1 MTTIGRAAPL
11 LSALLVM
18 LWTGWAQAGCPDGDL
33 TGDCVVDAADLRLLA
48 ELWLISTSE
57 TVADLNRDMHVDGE
71 DLALLADDWGRRGCP
86 IVINEILA
94 HSHADAPDWIELHN
108 ISSVPVDIGGWSLS
122 DSAGNRDKFVIDPGT
137 VVDPFGYIVFYEN
150 THFGN
155 ALNPGTRTP
164 FALSENG
171 ETLCL
176 SSSPNNMF
184 GECLLEEAFGA
195 SETDHSFGRYRKST
209 DTVNFVT
216 MSVPTPG
223 EGNAYPLVGP
233 VVINEVM
240 YHPAGDGDAEY
251 VELLNVSGVAITLF
265 DFMAVEPWRFVDES
279 GIEFWFPA
287 DPPVTLRADEHLLLV
302 KDASEVAIYGVPPA
316 AQVFEWGAGK
326 LANEG
331 EKLQLLKPGDVDEVG
346 TRYWIEVDRLSYSD
360 GSRGDGASDGVDPW
374 PIEAD
379 GLGRSLNRLFPSRY
393 GNDPNNWH
401 ATIPTPGATND

>member
-11 LSALLVM
+11 LLALLVT
-18 LWTGWAQAGCPDGDL
+18 LCTGRAQAGCPDGDL
-33 TGDCVVDAADLRLLA
+33 TGDCTVDAADLRLFA
-48 ELWLISTSE
+48 ELWLITTSE
-57 TVADLNRDMHVDGE
+57 TVADMNRDAHVDGE
-71 DLALLADDWGRRGCP
+71 DLALLADDWGHRGCP
-86 IVINEILA
+86 IVINEVLA

-137 VVDPFGYIVFYEN
+137 VIDPFGYIVFYEN

-155 ALNPGTRTP
+155 WLYPGTRTP

-171 ETLCL
+171 ETLYL
-176 SSSPNNMF
+176 SSSPNNAF
-184 GECLLEEAFGA
+184 GECVLAEAFGA

-216 MSVPTPG
+216 MNVPTPG

-251 VELLNVSGVAITLF
+251 VELLNVSGIAITLF
-265 DFMAVEPWRFVDES
+265 DFMAMEPWRFVDES
-279 GIEFWFPA
+279 GIDFWFPA

-302 KDASEVAIYGVPPA
+302 KDASEVGIYGVSPA

-360 GSRGDGASDGVDPW
+360 GSRGDGVDPW